1 VWGSGGGG
9 EDVTKTLG
17 LAPLVSFHLRKGY
30 FRGLRTNLS
39 SLGAGAGLFSGSK
52 TYHNHSFLFRSF
64 FDDANRACLKLPAS
78 LQKLRNSTRGLKE
91 EMKNP
96 SHGETFPNT
105 STKPASKQHLKQPQS
120 LIYQPSDIPMD
131 LSIKMADV
139 TEEKEADPKMRCAT
153 VLHS

>member
-1 VWGSGGGG
+1 
-9 EDVTKTLG
+9 
-17 LAPLVSFHLRKGY
+17 
-30 FRGLRTNLS
+30 LS

-52 TYHNHSFLFRSF
+52 TCHNHSFLFRSF
-64 FDDANRACLKLPAS
+64 FTDANRACLKLPAF
-78 LQKLRNSTRGLKE
+78 LQKFNRGLKE

-120 LIYQPSDIPMD
+120 LIYQPSDIPID
-131 LSIKMADV
+131 LVLRWQMSPRK
-139 TEEKEADPKMRCAT
+139 KKADPKMRFAT